1 MNVKNVINNIR
12 LDKGFSFTLQN
23 KTHEVRL
30 TIFTNPLLFCK
41 NQRVIACRT
50 CNLRIRG
57 YVLV

>member
-30 TIFTNPLLFCK
+30 INFLNFYLSD
-41 NQRVIACRT
+41 AGE
-50 CNLRIRG
+50 NLT
-57 YVLV
+57 L

>member
-30 TIFTNPLLFCK
+30 INLTNF
-41 NQRVIACRT
+41 
-50 CNLRIRG
+50 
-57 YVLV
+57 